1 MKYRPSR
8 TQITWGVT
16 AFLTLVAC
24 VIFIYLVYNGRT
36 FLQAFQTIMN
46 SLQPIL
52 YGIVIAFILNPVMAF
67 VEKRMLAPVY
77 QHYGVDVWSAQGRR
91 KRMQMRKI
99 SVSITI
105 AFFIALLAAMLA
117 IVLPQLTR
125 SIQTIFSNLTVYER
139 NVLGFFDQVSRVNPE
154 VGAQINRVIINTEN
168 FLENFYQENIA
179 ANLTDILQRA
189 ASQAYTIGRGMFNFI
204 IGIIVSI
211 YLMYTKDTLSGQGKK
226 VAYALFDEK
235 WGNEVVGACRYINR
249 TFVGFLTGKILDS
262 FIIGILCFFATEF
275 ITHTPFP
282 VLASFI
288 VGFTNVIPF
297 FGPFIGA
304 VVGGVIVFMINP
316 LDALWFVLLCLVL
329 QTFDGYILGPKI
341 LGDST
346 GLSNFWV
353 IFAIMLFGGLWGV
366 AGWVIG
372 VPLFAVFYRAMARLV
387 NHFLHKKGKTT
398 SSEHMQTVAY
408 YEDGAERTIGD
419 MTATDFHANQKES
432 SSWVRALGID
442 VSRLAGRAEEKKA
455 QKAKEEEQKEQK
467 EQKNQ
472 DHT

>member
-1 MKYRPSR
+1 MKYRPNR
-8 TQITWGVT
+8 TQITWGIT

-24 VIFIYLVYNGRT
+24 VVFIYLVYNGRT

-46 SLQPIL
+46 GLQSIL

-67 VEKRMLAPVY
+67 VEKRMLAPIY
-77 QHYGVDVWSAQGRR
+77 LRCGIDVWASENRR

-105 AFFIALLAAMLA
+105 AFFIAILAAMLA

-139 NVLGFFDQVSRVNPE
+139 NVLAFFDQVSSVNPE
-154 VGAQINRVIINTEN
+154 LGEQINNVIISAEN
-168 FLENFYQENIA
+168 YLENFYQKNIS
-179 ANLTDILQRA
+179 ANMTGILQRA
-189 ASQAYTIGRGMFNFI
+189 ASQAYLIGRGVFNFV

-226 VAYALFDEK
+226 LAYAFFDEK

-262 FIIGILCFFATEF
+262 FIIGILCFIATEF

-304 VVGGVIVFMINP
+304 IVGGIIVFMINP
-316 LDALWFVLLCLVL
+316 LDAVWFILLCLVL

-372 VPLFAVFYRAMARLV
+372 VPLFAVFYRAVARLV
-387 NHFLHKKGKTT
+387 NHFLRRKGKTT
-398 SSEHMQTVAY
+398 SSEHMQEVAY
-408 YEDGAERTIGD
+408 YVDGKERAVGD

-432 SSWVRALGID
+432 SSWIRALGID
-442 VSRLAGRAEEKKA
+442 ASRKGRNASDRRVPAQNESKDEK
-455 QKAKEEEQKEQK
+455 E
-467 EQKNQ
+467 NNG
-472 DHT
+472 